1 MNQRNKEVEAAKL
14 RSEDKVLKDLKREYT
29 EAANRVKEKI
39 KGLAEREQSKSV
51 IYQKRY
57 QEQLLNQINS
67 ALNSLDTVN
76 TVSDYLKDSYY
87 NGFMGSLY
95 DIQGQGIPVI
105 VPFDQKAIT
114 KMTSTTSD
122 GIKLSKKIYT
132 HVTALKNRVRKEVS
146 IGIASGEMYDQVAAR
161 IDRVANIGFNNA
173 YRIARTE
180 GHRVSQASALEA
192 MQAAKDSGADVVK
205 QWDAT
210 LDGRTRKEHRKLDGQ
225 IAELDQP
232 FRVSGR
238 KAMHPSGFGI
248 PELDINCRCT
258 MTQRAKWA
266 LDDDELDELK
276 QRAEYFKLDK
286 SDSFEDFKKNYLKA
300 AEEITETV
308 KKGGIDRSASI
319 YQTLES
325 KHVDKIEE
333 LVTKAD
339 QRVRDVWSKFE
350 SKLTLLNGKYNGGAH
365 FSPRYEG
372 VNLSV
377 KNTFEDTKTG
387 SMTTWFHEFGHNMDY
402 LITKGKE
409 RLYFSESYKEG
420 LFGKTIRNEV
430 NNLVNIK
437 HKELQ
442 KEYKEAV
449 KNLDLEWL
457 QEHGV
462 VPYYANEE
470 TLEVLLKSGYAKYKK
485 ANTYDFISK
494 EIRSLTDAQ
503 KADLSDILE
512 GATKA
517 KIQGGWGHG
526 KSYWKNKED
535 WGRDG
540 VATEAFAEMYS
551 AFVANPD
558 SLETMKK
565 YLPESVK
572 VFEEMLTELTK
583 E

>member
-122 GIKLSKKIYT
+122 GIKLSKKIYS

-205 QWDAT
+205 QWDST

-225 IAELDQP
+225 IVELDQP

-238 KAMHPSGFGI
+238 KAMHPSGFGR

-276 QRAEYFKLDK
+276 QRAKYFKLDK
-286 SDSFEDFKKNYLKA
+286 SDSFADFKKNYLKA
-300 AEEITETV
+300 AEKVEQVEFDFSGEKMKVKEKPKPKPKAEPKPKTQYTDDEIKALEYYVSGEGMDINNLLRKRGQWSYLEQSYKNEDGLKKYKNDLLQVTKKKEVTQKKLYRSVDATAVFGNLTALDFENLQSKLVWGFDPPQNVKGKIENLINKTKEKVITDAGFLSTSKDKDLTLDFDYFTGADYPIVIEFDVPKGIKGVDVEKANKELEQRMEQKEVLLAPNVQYQITEITEERGT
-308 KKGGIDRSASI
+308 I
-319 YQTLES
+319 Y
-325 KHVDKIEE
+325 V
-333 LVTKAD
+333 
-339 QRVRDVWSKFE
+339 
-350 SKLTLLNGKYNGGAH
+350 
-365 FSPRYEG
+365 
-372 VNLSV
+372 
-377 KNTFEDTKTG
+377 
-387 SMTTWFHEFGHNMDY
+387 
-402 LITKGKE
+402 
-409 RLYFSESYKEG
+409 
-420 LFGKTIRNEV
+420 
-430 NNLVNIK
+430 
-437 HKELQ
+437 
-442 KEYKEAV
+442 
-449 KNLDLEWL
+449 
-457 QEHGV
+457 
-462 VPYYANEE
+462 
-470 TLEVLLKSGYAKYKK
+470 
-485 ANTYDFISK
+485 
-494 EIRSLTDAQ
+494 
-503 KADLSDILE
+503 
-512 GATKA
+512 KA
-517 KIQGGWGHG
+517 KILKQG
-526 KSYWKNKED
+526 
-535 WGRDG
+535 
-540 VATEAFAEMYS
+540 T
-551 AFVANPD
+551 
-558 SLETMKK
+558 
-565 YLPESVK
+565 
-572 VFEEMLTELTK
+572 
-583 E
+583 

>member
-1 MNQRNKEVEAAKL
+1 MNKRNKEVEAAKL

-67 ALNSLDTVN
+67 ALNSLDTAK
-76 TVSDYLKDSYY
+76 TVSDYLTDSYY

-114 KMTSTTSD
+114 KMTGTTSD

-192 MQAAKDSGADVVK
+192 MQAAKNSGADVVK

-232 FRVSGR
+232 FKVSGR
-238 KAMHPSGFGI
+238 KAMHPSGFGR

-258 MTQRAKWA
+258 MLQRAKWA

-276 QRAEYFKLDK
+276 RRAEYFDLDK
-286 SDSFEDFKKNYLKA
+286 SDSFDDFKKKYMKA
-300 AEEITETV
+300 AEEIKETV
-308 KKGGIDRSASI
+308 EKGGIDRSAQI
-319 YQTLES
+319 YQAIES

-339 QRVRDVWSKFE
+339 QRVSAIWSKFE
-350 SKLTLLNGKYNGGAH
+350 SKFRLLDGKYKGGAH
-365 FSPRYEG
+365 FSPRYGG
-372 VNLSV
+372 VNISV
-377 KNTFEDTKTG
+377 KNTFEDTRTG
-387 SMTTWFHEFGHNMDY
+387 SMTTWFHEFAHNLDY
-402 LITKGKE
+402 LITKGKD
-409 RLYFSESYKEG
+409 RLYFSETFKEG

-430 NNLVNIK
+430 NDLVNSK

-442 KEYKEAV
+442 KEYKEAA
-449 KNLDLEWL
+449 KNLDLNWFHD
-457 QEHGV
+457 HGMAI
-462 VPYYANEE
+462 YASNEE
-470 TLEVLLKSGYAKYKK
+470 GLETLLNAGFEKYKK
-485 ANTYDFISK
+485 ANTYDSISQ
-494 EIRSLTDAQ
+494 EIRALTDAQ

-517 KIQGGWGHG
+517 KIQAGWGHG

-558 SLETMKK
+558 SLETLKK

-572 VFEEMLTELTK
+572 VFEEMITELAK